1 MLFFLQFALDVGHK
15 LLYFFIRDTK
25 NTASRNRRLSDIVGR
40 NFGPRFIAVAAMLV
54 LDFAI

>member
-40 NFGPRFIAVAAMLV
+40 NFGPRFIAVATMLV
-54 LDFAI
+54 TYV